1 MDSTNNKADQHRDDL
16 RGEAAIARIRE
27 MAEGQTCFFCTH
39 GNGTSASS
47 ARPMGVLKVDDQGS
61 LWFLSSRD
69 SVKNQ
74 ELENDGDVHLY
85 FQGPG
90 RAEFM
95 ELHGY
100 ATISTDRAKI
110 DELWTPMARTWFT
123 EGRDDPRITVIRVT
137 PSDGYYWDT
146 RHNQAVAGTKMLVG
160 AAIGKTLDDSV
171 QGTLHPNPRLQ
182 H

>member
-1 MDSTNNKADQHRDDL
+1 MDSTSNNRDQHRADL
-16 RGEAAIARIRE
+16 EGSDAIARIKD

-39 GNGTSASS
+39 IGGPDSS
-47 ARPMGVLKVDDQGS
+47 GARPMGVLQVDDAGN

-74 ELENDGDVHLY
+74 ELENDSEVRLY

-90 RAEFM
+90 RAEFL

-110 DELWTPMARTWFT
+110 DELWNPMVKTWFT

-137 PSDGYYWDT
+137 PTDGYYWDT
-146 RHNQAVAGTKMLVG
+146 RHGMAVAGTKMLLG
-160 AAIGKTLDDSV
+160 AALGKTLDDSV